1 MDLDLSCLSRETI
14 QHGIVSL
21 KRHHIDSRDCLFLS
35 FSFSHSLSLILI
47 SHRLSCLLIFRV
59 SRERR
64 YSAVSSL
71 PRFWS
76 LSYLVSDRLHRLS
89 QKTSM
94 CIDSSDCLSLLSHI
108 TSPFVRQK
116 TRERRYSAVSSLPR
130 FWSLSH
136 ISYHIDCTV
145 SLNRHLFCKRV
156 L

>member
-14 QHGIVSL
+14 QHGISSL
-21 KRHHIDSRDCLFLS
+21 ERQHIDSRSCRVLS
-35 FSFSHSLSLILI
+35 YLIP
-47 SHRLSCLLIFRV
+47 HRLSCLLIFRV

-94 CIDSSDCLSLLSHI
+94 YIDSSDCLSLLSHI

-145 SLNRHLFCKRV
+145 SLNRHLFCKRA